1 MKKFNE
7 MEYHPASEKLVKILQ
22 TKTQNSNPLFFRVV
36 TAFYFGL
43 IAAQMRASISGW
55 VGKGTIPINVY
66 SMALSPSGSGKGHST
81 GIIENEVLH
90 QFKDTFTECTFPV
103 ISDKHLET
111 LAIKRATRNNTP
123 VEEELAKVTR
133 DFNSLGS
140 LMFSF
145 DSATSPAIKQMRQKL
160 LMADIGACNLIV
172 DEIAANLSGSIE
184 ALTTYLEL
192 FDKGLVKDK
201 LVKSTTD
208 NVRFEKL
215 AGATPANMLLFG
227 TPAKLLDGGATE
239 SLLMEM
245 LEMGYARRCFFG
257 FSRNSTKIKN
267 VSAEEVLKQLFDTD
281 GDAYLD
287 AIADRLG
294 LLADPINVNKTIA
307 LSQENAKY
315 LIEYRLDC
323 ERRAEAFNETETI
336 AKSEMEHRYFKA
348 LKLAGA
354 YAFYDGSPEIT
365 QEHLEH
371 AIKLA
376 EDSGA
381 AFSQLLTPE
390 RPYTKLAK
398 YLAQCKSD
406 VTLADLDEDLP
417 CFKGS
422 KAAKDDMILMATA
435 WGYKNNV
442 IIKKIFTDGIM
453 FLRGESIEE
462 TDTNKMRIS
471 YSTDMT
477 NNYLNAEVP
486 FEKLG
491 KLFNLPD
498 YHWLNHHL
506 VDGINGNGYRDTRN
520 CIAGVNL
527 LVLDIDGTT
536 NLSTAKM
543 LLKGFKAWY
552 YTTKRHTETEHRFR
566 IVLPMNYTLKMDATE
581 YKEFINNVLQGLPF
595 EVDEST
601 NQQAKKWLTHNGH
614 CEYVDGE
621 LFDVLPYIPKTSK
634 NEERKALYNS
644 QQQMD
649 NLERWLLNNTG
660 MGNRSDMLIRY
671 AMILVDA
678 GFDFNNIR
686 IKVLDLNNKLAD
698 KLDESEITSTILTT
712 VAKALAKKSP

>member
-1 MKKFNE
+1 
-7 MEYHPASEKLVKILQ
+7 MEYHPSSEKLVKILQ

-90 QFKDTFTECTFPV
+90 QFKENYTECTFPV
-103 ISDKHLET
+103 VSDKHLED
-111 LAIKRATRNNTP
+111 LSIKRATRNNTS
-123 VEEELAKVTR
+123 VEDELAKVKR
-133 DFNSLGS
+133 DFNSLGTF
-140 LMFSF
+140 MFSF

-160 LMADIGACNLIV
+160 LMANVGACNLIV

-201 LVKSTTD
+201 LVKSTTE

-215 AGATPANMLLFG
+215 LGATPANMLLFG

-239 SLLMEM
+239 ATLME
-245 LEMGYARRCFFG
+245 LLDMGYARRCFFG
-257 FSRNSTKIKN
+257 FSRSSTKIKN
-267 VSAEEVLKQLFDTD
+267 LSADEVLKQLYNLD

-287 AIADRLG
+287 SLADKLG
-294 LLADPINVNKTIA
+294 LLADPVNVGKVIH
-307 LSQENAKY
+307 LSQDNAKY

-323 ERRAEAFNETETI
+323 EKRAEVFNENESI
-336 AKSEMEHRYFKA
+336 PRAELEHRYFKV

-354 YAFYDGSPEIT
+354 YAFFDDSPEIT
-365 QEHLEH
+365 QDHLEN

-422 KAAKDDMILMATA
+422 KSTKEDMILMAIA
-435 WGYKNNV
+435 WGYKNNI
-442 IIKKIFTDGIM
+442 IIKKLFTDGIM
-453 FLRGESIEE
+453 FLRGESIEQ

-477 NNYLNAEVP
+477 NNYLSAEVP

-491 KLFNLPD
+491 KLFNLPN

-506 VDGINGNGYRDTRN
+506 LEGTDGNGYRDTRN
-520 CIAGVNL
+520 CIQGVNL
-527 LVLDIDGTT
+527 LVLDVDGTT

-543 LLKGFKAWY
+543 LLKGLKAWY

-566 IVLPMNYTLKMDATE
+566 IVLPMNYTLKMDSIE

-595 EVDEST
+595 EVDAST
-601 NQQAKKWLTHNGH
+601 NQQAKKWLAHNGH

-621 LFDVLPYIPKTSK
+621 LFDVLPFIPKTSK
-634 NEERKALYNS
+634 NEERKALLDS

-649 NLERWLLNNTG
+649 NLERWVLNQAPSEGRN
-660 MGNRSDMLIRY
+660 NAILRY
-671 AMILVDA
+671 ALVLADA
-678 GFDFNNIR
+678 GFDFNNVR
-686 IKVLDLNNKLAD
+686 IKVLELNNKLAD
-698 KLDESEITSTILTT
+698 KLEESEITSTILTT